1 MPVNLVVNENGTTL
15 LLDGVI
21 TAEDT
26 DQFMACL
33 NECPELNI
41 NMSACEHLHTAVL
54 QAILI
59 LRPHISAMPVDPFW
73 SRCISIFDKENVHE
87 DNIVGG

>member
-1 MPVNLVVNENGTTL
+1 MPVNMVTDESGTML
-15 LLDGVI
+15 ILDGVI

-33 NECPELNI
+33 NECPELSI
-41 NMSACEHLHTAVL
+41 DMSACEHLHTALL

-59 LRPHISAMPVDPFW
+59 LQPHISAMPVDPFW
-73 SRCISIFDKENVHE
+73 SRCIPISDKENVHE
-87 DNIVGG
+87 DNTAG